1 MATTNSY
8 WNIIAFLLTTIF
20 YYLAMKPQLSY
31 DIKIVPDAYENY
43 TRNNYMFLGVYFLLV
58 MFVQFMVNASVM
70 SSKCGG
76 NLTDNIGAAGL
87 LTFVPWVLIFGVV
100 MVMLIVFPGFKSA
113 FSDVIGYFYVSGQAN
128 NVLTELLLN
137 KDVDISSLPSE
148 QERKKLSDAT
158 DLVVKICG
166 NTSILIN
173 QMVPEN
179 FDSYWNILKPLM
191 KPAYQ
196 VESPQTKVL
205 RDQLFDLVVTRDN
218 VGEIMWYIYTG
229 ILLISIVQLKIS
241 TRACNTNPKTME
253 KQYNAYLKEQ
263 KKDEK
268 REKQATQTVYRI
280 TN

>member
-8 WNIIAFLLTTIF
+8 FNIITFLLTTIF
-20 YYLAMKPQLSY
+20 YYLALKPQLTY
-31 DIKIVPDAYENY
+31 DIKINNEAYENY

-58 MFVQFMVNASVM
+58 MVVQFVVNTSIM

-76 NLTDNIGAAGL
+76 NLSDNIGAAGL
-87 LTFVPWVLIFGVV
+87 LTFIPWILIFGVV
-100 MVMLIVFPGFKSA
+100 MVMLISFPGFKSA

-137 KDVDISSLPSE
+137 KDIDISKIQSD
-148 QERKKLSDAT
+148 QERKRLSDAT

-173 QMVPEN
+173 QIVPEN
-179 FDSYWNILKPLM
+179 FDNYWNILKPLM
-191 KPAYQ
+191 KPDYQ
-196 VESPQTKVL
+196 VEGPQTKNL
-205 RDQLFDLVVTRDN
+205 RDQLFELVVTRDN

-253 KQYNAYLKEQ
+253 KQYNAYLDKQ
-263 KKDEK
+263 KKEEK
-268 REKQATQTVYRI
+268 REKKATQTVYTI

>member
-8 WNIIAFLLTTIF
+8 FNIITFLLTTIF
-20 YYLAMKPQLSY
+20 YYLVMKPQLTY
-31 DIKIVPDAYENY
+31 DIKIAPDAYENY
-43 TRNNYMFLGVYFLLV
+43 TRSNYMFLGVYFLLV
-58 MFVQFMVNASVM
+58 MIVQFMVNASIM

-76 NLTDNIGAAGL
+76 NLTENIGAAGL
-87 LTFVPWVLIFGVV
+87 LTFIPWILIFGVV
-100 MVMLIVFPGFKSA
+100 MVMLISFPGFKSA
-113 FSDVIGYFYVSGQAN
+113 FSDVIGYFYVSGEAT

-137 KDVDISSLPSE
+137 KEVDISKVQSDE
-148 QERKKLSDAT
+148 ERKKLSDAT

-166 NTSILIN
+166 NTAILMN
-173 QMVPEN
+173 QIIPEN
-179 FDSYWNILKPLM
+179 FESYWNILTPLM

-196 VESPQTKVL
+196 VEGPKTTEL
-205 RDQLFDLVVTRDN
+205 RNKLFELVVIRDN

-229 ILLISIVQLKIS
+229 ILLISIVQLKIT

-253 KQYNAYLKEQ
+253 NQYNAYLDQQ

-268 REKQATQTVYRI
+268 KEKQATQTVYTI